1 MDLSNLPPGMI
12 SQLAGMVEDF
22 VLKNQ
27 KRYALRATPLSA
39 EQKSAMQPFFPAD
52 VLEQARVLALHGDRI
67 LDPPFYSMARVMG
80 IKNLPS
86 FADTAAVTFVDV
98 IVSHEDMDDALLFH
112 ELVHVAQY
120 AQIGSKEF
128 ASLYLNGFLSGG
140 SYAKIPLEQHAQDLE
155 KRYTAARTQVFSVG
169 DEVKAMIASG
179 KY

>member
-1 MDLSNLPPGMI
+1 MI

-22 VLKNQ
+22 ILKNQ
-27 KRYALRATPLSA
+27 KRYALRATPMTA
-39 EQKSAMQPFFPAD
+39 EQKSAMQPFFPAE
-52 VLEQARVLALHGDRI
+52 VLDQTRLLVLHGDRI

-86 FADTAAVTFVDV
+86 FTDTAAVTFVDV
-98 IVSHEDMDDALLFH
+98 IVSHEPMDNSLLFH

-128 ASLYLNGFLSGG
+128 ASLYLNGFLNGG
-140 SYAKIPLEQHAQDLE
+140 SYARIPLEKHAYDLE
-155 KRYTAARTQVFSVG
+155 KRYTAASAQAFSVS
-169 DEVKAMIASG
+169 DEVKNMIAGG